1 MIQVTHVSASLFE
14 RWIGDL
20 RQRPILLG
28 ALLVLATLLLYAR
41 VTHHEFLDFDDSP
54 YVTQNIHVSTGLNSG
69 NVVWAFTSF
78 QEANW
83 HPLTWLSHMADCQL
97 FGLSSGPHHFVNVVL
112 HAANVLLLFWLLQRA
127 TGAVWRSFLVA
138 ALFAVHP
145 LNVETVAWV
154 AQRKSLLC
162 TLFSLLTI
170 AVYGWYARRPDW
182 KKYLVV
188 VAAFALAL
196 MSKPM
201 AVSLPLVLLLLDYW
215 PLERYEDLPF
225 RRKWVRLSM
234 EKMPLLLMSAASS
247 AVTMVAQRSGGTVV
261 EISALP
267 LSVRL
272 ENAIVSYVAY
282 IGKTVWPAKLAV
294 FYPHPEHSLLWS
306 DVIAAAVI
314 LVAIPMAVLYFHRAR
329 YLAMGWFLFVITL
342 IPVIGIVQVGRQ
354 AMADRYA
361 YIPCI
366 GLFVIIA
373 WGLSGVVYAT
383 AIPRV
388 VPAVAALCLI
398 LAFAAAASRYLQYW
412 QSGVKLFTQARMV
425 AWRPDSMLEEGLAEA
440 MFTAGRFDE
449 AFQHSREACVLRPDN
464 AYCHYNMAEIL
475 FDRRQLPEALEQ
487 YQLAARYA
495 NSKDVVLAC
504 LINSGEIL
512 LDLGDYKT
520 AEIRLAAALR
530 MDPNNN
536 TALRLRQQAL
546 NQKSSENGQ
555 VSGNAPSYYKQMADK
570 QAAPLLEKLKGDP
583 NNSGLLVQAG
593 KIYQASHQFKDAAAY
608 YDKVLQAD
616 PKNVAIRTEMA
627 SCLYYD
633 GDVDGA
639 ISQLQQALHY
649 DPKDANALFNLG
661 MIKWQGKQDGKGALA
676 AWQELLKSNPQLSA
690 DRKATV
696 QKLMTDAQM
705 QGKS

>member
-1 MIQVTHVSASLFE
+1 
-14 RWIGDL
+14 
-20 RQRPILLG
+20 
-28 ALLVLATLLLYAR
+28 
-41 VTHHEFLDFDDSP
+41 
-54 YVTQNIHVSTGLNSG
+54 
-69 NVVWAFTSF
+69 
-78 QEANW
+78 
-83 HPLTWLSHMADCQL
+83 
-97 FGLSSGPHHFVNVVL
+97 
-112 HAANVLLLFWLLQRA
+112 
-127 TGAVWRSFLVA
+127 VA

-170 AVYGWYARRPDW
+170 AAYGWYARRPDW

-314 LVAIPMAVLYFHRAR
+314 LIAITMAVLYFHRAR

-342 IPVIGIVQVGRQ
+342 IPVIGIVQVGHQ

-373 WGLSGVVYAT
+373 WGLSDVVTAA

-388 VPAVAALCLI
+388 VPAMAALCLI
-398 LAFAAAASRYLQYW
+398 LALAAATTRYLQYW
-412 QSGVKLFTQARMV
+412 QSGVKLFTQARIV
-425 AWRPDSMLEEGLAEA
+425 AGRPDPSLEEGLADA
-440 MFTAGRFDE
+440 MVSAGRFDE
-449 AFQHSREACVLRPDN
+449 AFPHYREACVLRPN
-464 AYCHYNMAEIL
+464 FAFCHYHMAEIL
-475 FDRRQLPEALEQ
+475 FNRRQLRDALEQ
-487 YQLAARYA
+487 YQLAGRLTDR
-495 NSKDVVLAC
+495 KDMVLTC

-512 LDLGDYKT
+512 LDSGDYET
-520 AEIRLAAALR
+520 AEMEFAAALQI
-530 MDPNNN
+530 DPNNN
-536 TALRLRQQAL
+536 TALLLRQRAF
-546 NQKSSENGQ
+546 NRKSSEN
-555 VSGNAPSYYKQMADK
+555 
-570 QAAPLLEKLKGDP
+570 
-583 NNSGLLVQAG
+583 
-593 KIYQASHQFKDAAAY
+593 
-608 YDKVLQAD
+608 
-616 PKNVAIRTEMA
+616 R
-627 SCLYYD
+627 
-633 GDVDGA
+633 
-639 ISQLQQALHY
+639 
-649 DPKDANALFNLG
+649 
-661 MIKWQGKQDGKGALA
+661 
-676 AWQELLKSNPQLSA
+676 
-690 DRKATV
+690 
-696 QKLMTDAQM
+696 
-705 QGKS
+705 